1 MFSKFKIQHTTTPPY
16 NPSSNPV
23 ERFHRTLTAM
33 LRTRGLE
40 IHDNWDLLLNAS
52 VFAYN
57 TTVSR
62 STGVRPHYAIFR
74 CEATLPVDWVI
85 PTPSVEKRTIYHW
98 TGDMMEERQHAYKI
112 LREIWGGRVRRN
124 APDVQ
129 AV

>member
-57 TTVSR
+57 TTVSS
-62 STGVRPHYAIFR
+62 STGVMPHYVWAIFGL
-74 CEATLPVDWVI
+74 EATLPVDWVL
-85 PTPSVEKRTIYHW
+85 PTTSVEKRTMYHW
-98 TGDMMEERQHAYKI
+98 TRDMMEERKCAFKGM
-112 LREIWGGRVRRN
+112 REVQGGRVRRN
-124 APDVQ
+124 AQ
-129 AV
+129 M